1 MPTLLLDRN
10 AIKTLIRMSD
20 VINVVEEAFRMC
32 GEGKGK
38 MPAKVYLAVEQGD
51 FRAMPA
57 ALPGCAGVKWV
68 NVHPRNPSLGLP
80 SIMAILIYNDPET
93 GYPLAIMDATEITAY
108 RTGAAAAIASKYLAR
123 RDSHTIGIIG
133 AGFQAHTQ
141 ILAHAELFNP
151 ISINVFDVSQTAV
164 DRLMHSFSQFSIR
177 NCSIQEAVASDI
189 VCTLTPSRSPIIKK
203 EWIAAGTHINA
214 VGADA
219 PGKQELD
226 PLILKQAIVVIDDL
240 KQAST
245 SGEINV
251 PIQKGIYSIGEVYGT
266 LAELVVGKKKGRTDN
281 KVITVFDST
290 GIAVEDIAVAKL
302 LFEKAQQAGGYP
314 SIDLVG
320 T

>member
-1 MPTLLLDRN
+1 MPTLLLDRH
-10 AIKTLIRMSD
+10 AIKALIRMAD
-20 VINVVEEAFRMC
+20 VISVVEEAFRMC
-32 GEGKGK
+32 GEGKAK
-38 MPAKVYLAVEQGD
+38 MPAKTYLSLEHGD

-68 NVHPRNPSLGLP
+68 NVHPQNRSLNLP
-80 SIMAILIYNDPET
+80 SIMAILIYSDPET

-108 RTGAAAAIASKYLAR
+108 RTGAAAAVASKYLAR
-123 RDSHTIGIIG
+123 SDSHTVGIIG

-151 ISINVFDVSQTAV
+151 ISINVSDVSREAV
-164 DRLMHSFSQFSIR
+164 DRLISALPQFSIR

-189 VCTLTPSRSPIIKK
+189 VCTLTPSRSPVIRR
-203 EWIAAGTHINA
+203 EWVKPGTHINA

-226 PLILKQAIVVIDDL
+226 PSIVKEAIVVVDDL
-240 KQAST
+240 EQASG

-251 PIQKGIYSIGEVYGT
+251 PIQKGIYTTEEIRAT
-266 LAELVVGKKKGRTDN
+266 LAELVVGKKKGRANSRDM
-281 KVITVFDST
+281 TVFDST
-290 GIAVEDIAVAKL
+290 GIAVEDMAVAKL
-302 LFEKAQQAGGYP
+302 LFEKAQQSGGYP

-320 T
+320 A

>member
-10 AIKTLIRMSD
+10 AIKTLIKVSD
-20 VINVVEEAFRMC
+20 VINVVEDAFKMC

-38 MPAKVYLAVEQGD
+38 MPAKTYLSLENGD

-57 ALPGCAGVKWV
+57 ALPKCAGMKWV
-68 NVHPRNPSLGLP
+68 NVHPQNPSLGLP
-80 SIMAILIYNDPET
+80 SIMAILIYSDPET

-108 RTGAAAAIASKYLAR
+108 RTGAAAAIASRYLAR

-141 ILAHAELFNP
+141 ILAHVELFSP
-151 ISINVFDVSQTAV
+151 ISINVFDVSKTAV
-164 DRLMHSFSQFSIR
+164 DRLMHSLPQLSIR

-226 PLILKQAIVVIDDL
+226 SSILKEAIVVVDNL
-240 KQAST
+240 EQAGT

-251 PIQKGIYSIGEVYGT
+251 PIQKGIYSIREVYGT
-266 LAELVVGKKKGRTDN
+266 LAELVVGKKRGRTDN
-281 KVITVFDST
+281 RVITVFDST

-302 LFEKAQQAGGYP
+302 LFEKAQQMGGYS
-314 SIDLVG
+314 SIDLIG

>member
-10 AIKTLIRMSD
+10 AIKTLMRMSD
-20 VINVVEEAFRMC
+20 VINVVEDAFRMC

-38 MPAKVYLAVEQGD
+38 MPAKTYLSLEHGD

-57 ALPGCAGVKWV
+57 ALPGSAGVKWV
-68 NVHPRNPSLGLP
+68 NVHPQNPSLGLP
-80 SIMAILIYNDPET
+80 SIMAILIYSDPET

-108 RTGAAAAIASKYLAR
+108 RTGAAAAIASRYLAR
-123 RDSHTIGIIG
+123 RDSYTIGIIG

-141 ILAHAELFNP
+141 ILAHVELFSP
-151 ISINVFDVSQTAV
+151 ISINVFDVSKTAV
-164 DRLMHSFSQFSIR
+164 DRLMHSLPQLSIR

-226 PLILKQAIVVIDDL
+226 SSILKEAIVVVDDL
-240 KQAST
+240 EQAGT

-251 PIQKGIYSIGEVYGT
+251 PIQKSIYSIREVYGT
-266 LAELVVGKKKGRTDN
+266 LAELVVGKKRGRTDN
-281 KVITVFDST
+281 RVITVFDST

-302 LFEKAQQAGGYP
+302 LFEKAQQVGGYS

>member
-1 MPTLLLDRN
+1 
-10 AIKTLIRMSD
+10 
-20 VINVVEEAFRMC
+20 MC

-38 MPAKVYLAVEQGD
+38 MPAKVYLSVEHGD

-57 ALPGCAGVKWV
+57 ALPGCAGMKWV
-68 NVHPRNPSLGLP
+68 NVHPGNPSRGLP
-80 SIMAILIYNDPET
+80 SVMAVLIYSDPET

-123 RDSHTIGIIG
+123 RSPHTMGVIG
-133 AGFQAHTQ
+133 AGYQAYTQ

-151 ISINVFDVSQTAV
+151 ISISASDISKAAV
-164 DRLMHSFSQFSIR
+164 DRLARSLPHFSIR
-177 NCSIQEAVASDI
+177 NCSIQEAAASDV
-189 VCTLTPSRSPIIKK
+189 VCTLTPSRSPVVKR
-203 EWIAAGTHINA
+203 EWIGPGTHINA

-226 PLILKQAIVVIDDL
+226 PSILKEAIVVVDDL
-240 KQAST
+240 TQASH

-251 PIQKGIYSIGEVYGT
+251 PIQRGIYSVAAVYGT
-266 LAELVVGKKKGRTDN
+266 LPEIVAGKKKGRTDN
-281 KVITVFDST
+281 GAITVFDST

-302 LFEKAQQAGGYP
+302 LFEKARQAGRYP

-320 T
+320 S